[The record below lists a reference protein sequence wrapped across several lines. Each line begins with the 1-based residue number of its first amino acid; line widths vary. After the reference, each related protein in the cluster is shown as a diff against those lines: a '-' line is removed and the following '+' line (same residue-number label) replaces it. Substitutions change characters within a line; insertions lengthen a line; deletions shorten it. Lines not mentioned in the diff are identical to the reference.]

1 VGAAK
6 LSARLQLNLSVGR
19 TYVVSTTSGVDTGH
33 NEPLRRSCRSL
44 RAGTLGRGRADDDR
58 RSQAFTPLQGQ
69 YLAFIRM
76 YTLIHREPPAQADMQ
91 RFFRVTPP
99 SVHQMVLTLE
109 RRGLLQRSPG
119 KSRSLR
125 VLVDPDMLPPLTDP
139 AARR

>member
-1 VGAAK
+1 
-6 LSARLQLNLSVGR
+6 
-19 TYVVSTTSGVDTGH
+19 
-33 NEPLRRSCRSL
+33 
-44 RAGTLGRGRADDDR
+44 
-58 RSQAFTPLQGQ
+58 
-69 YLAFIRM
+69 M

-125 VLVDPDMLPPLTDP
+125 VLVEPDMLPPLTDP